1 MIRTLLP
8 NWRLTVFK
16 RDETQKRLKVW
27 RASVR
32 PFSSLREVV
41 ILVEVE
47 KKDGKCYIG
56 NQFDVGVRALKSI
69 KNNANILALIAAWEC
84 VNALFKVENLEEES
98 V

>member
-47 KKDGKCYIG
+47 KKDGKCYI
-56 NQFDVGVRALKSI
+56 
-69 KNNANILALIAAWEC
+69 W
-84 VNALFKVENLEEES
+84 
-98 V
+98 